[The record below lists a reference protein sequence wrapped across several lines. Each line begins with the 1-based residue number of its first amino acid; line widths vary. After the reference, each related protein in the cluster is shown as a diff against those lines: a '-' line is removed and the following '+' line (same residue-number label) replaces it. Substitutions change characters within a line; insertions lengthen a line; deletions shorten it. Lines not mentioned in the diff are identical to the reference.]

1 MQKTR
6 EGDNV
11 IKIVIVEDEITP
23 AKNLIECLN
32 RFERENNLQFEITHY
47 SCGKQF
53 LDEYKNQFDIVFM
66 DIELGGM
73 NGMEVCEQLRRMDK
87 KAIIIF
93 ITNLAQYAVKGY
105 EVDALDFVVKPVAYP
120 VMALKLK
127 RAVDRI
133 KRFSRSEGRKITVKD
148 GDLTR
153 SIEHADIKYIE
164 ILAHK
169 IIFHT
174 IHGNFKSYGTLKKL
188 EGEFSDTDFIRCNS
202 CYLVNLKYV
211 TSVSGYSCVVGG
223 EELQISQPRRKAFIR
238 AINEYMCAED

>member
-1 MQKTR
+1 MIR
-6 EGDNV
+6 V
-11 IKIVIVEDEITP
+11 AIVEDEDVP
-23 AKNLIECLN
+23 AQNLIKYLG
-32 RFERENNLQFEITHY
+32 RFQDENDLQFEIARY
-47 SCGKQF
+47 SSGEEF
-53 LDEYKNQFDIVFM
+53 LSAYKNQFDLVLM
-66 DIELGGM
+66 DIELPDRDGM
-73 NGMEVCEQLRRMDK
+73 SVCHDLRKLD
-87 KAIIIF
+87 AGVIIIF
-93 ITNLAQYAVKGY
+93 VTNLAQYAVKGY

-120 VMALKLK
+120 VMALKIK

-133 KRFSRSEGRKITVKD
+133 KRFSRREGRKITVKD

-188 EGEFSDTDFIRCNS
+188 EVEFSDTDFIRCNS

>member
-1 MQKTR
+1 MIR
-6 EGDNV
+6 V
-11 IKIVIVEDEITP
+11 AIIEDEDVP
-23 AKNLIECLN
+23 AQNLIKYLG
-32 RFERENNLQFEITHY
+32 RFQDENDLQFEIARY
-47 SCGKQF
+47 SSGEEF
-53 LDEYKNQFDIVFM
+53 LSAYKNQFDVVLM
-66 DIELGGM
+66 DIELPDRDGM
-73 NGMEVCEQLRRMDK
+73 SVCHDLRKLD
-87 KAIIIF
+87 ADVIIIF
-93 ITNLAQYAVKGY
+93 VTNLAQYAVKGY

-120 VMALKLK
+120 VMALKIK

-133 KRFSRSEGRKITVKD
+133 KRFSRREGRKITVKD

>member
-1 MQKTR
+1 MMIR
-6 EGDNV
+6 V
-11 IKIVIVEDEITP
+11 AIVEDEDVP
-23 AKNLIECLN
+23 AQNLIKYLG
-32 RFERENNLQFEITHY
+32 RFQDENDLQFEIARY
-47 SCGKQF
+47 SSGEEF
-53 LDEYKNQFDIVFM
+53 LSAYKNQFDLVLM
-66 DIELGGM
+66 DIELPDRDGM
-73 NGMEVCEQLRRMDK
+73 SVCHDLRKLD
-87 KAIIIF
+87 AGVIIIF
-93 ITNLAQYAVKGY
+93 VTNLAQYAVKGY

-120 VMALKLK
+120 VMALKIK

-133 KRFSRSEGRKITVKD
+133 KRFSRREGRKITVKD

-174 IHGNFKSYGTLKKL
+174 IHGNFKSYGTLKEL

>member
-1 MQKTR
+1 MIR
-6 EGDNV
+6 V
-11 IKIVIVEDEITP
+11 AIVEDEDVP
-23 AKNLIECLN
+23 AQNLIKYLG
-32 RFERENNLQFEITHY
+32 RFQDENDLQFEIARY
-47 SCGKQF
+47 SSGEEF
-53 LDEYKNQFDIVFM
+53 LSAYKNQFDLVLM
-66 DIELGGM
+66 DIELPDRDGM
-73 NGMEVCEQLRRMDK
+73 SVCHDLRKLD
-87 KAIIIF
+87 AGVIIIF
-93 ITNLAQYAVKGY
+93 VTNLAQYAVKGY

-120 VMALKLK
+120 VMALKIK

-133 KRFSRSEGRKITVKD
+133 KRFSRREGRKITVKD

>member
-1 MQKTR
+1 MIR
-6 EGDNV
+6 V
-11 IKIVIVEDEITP
+11 AIVEDEDVP
-23 AKNLIECLN
+23 AQNLIKYLG
-32 RFERENNLQFEITHY
+32 RFQDENDLQFEIARY
-47 SCGKQF
+47 SSGEEF
-53 LDEYKNQFDIVFM
+53 LSAYKNQFDLVLM
-66 DIELGGM
+66 DIELPDRDGM
-73 NGMEVCEQLRRMDK
+73 SVCHDLRKLD
-87 KAIIIF
+87 AGVIIIF
-93 ITNLAQYAVKGY
+93 VTNLAQYAVKGY

-120 VMALKLK
+120 VMALKIK

-133 KRFSRSEGRKITVKD
+133 KRFSRREGRKITVKD

-153 SIEHADIKYIE
+153 RIEHADIKYIE

-223 EELQISQPRRKAFIR
+223 EELQISQPRRKGFIR

>member
-1 MQKTR
+1 MIR
-6 EGDNV
+6 V
-11 IKIVIVEDEITP
+11 AIIEDEDVP
-23 AKNLIECLN
+23 AQNLIKYLG
-32 RFERENNLQFEITHY
+32 RFQDENDLQFEIARY
-47 SCGKQF
+47 SSGEEFLSAYKKQF
-53 LDEYKNQFDIVFM
+53 DVVLM
-66 DIELGGM
+66 DIELPDRDGM
-73 NGMEVCEQLRRMDK
+73 SVCHDLRKLD
-87 KAIIIF
+87 ADVIIIF
-93 ITNLAQYAVKGY
+93 VTNLAQYAVKGY

-133 KRFSRSEGRKITVKD
+133 KRFSRREGRKITVKD